1 MAFQGLN
8 KTALAAVRKRL
19 ALYRKVLP
27 SLEIKRQQLAEAVA
41 AARVEVGGL
50 AAGRVAALERAARR
64 VPMAGNAEIDLTG
77 LVQVTRVSI
86 AEQRRYGVALPFV
99 VAVVCERASY
109 GYLAK
114 PHWVD
119 VVARDVQQ
127 IAELS
132 VAEDVARRRLA
143 RLEAALTRTVQ
154 RVHLFEKVLVPE
166 AQAELR
172 RILVFL
178 GDAERAALVRAKL
191 AKARHALEPTA

>member
-1 MAFQGLN
+1 
-8 KTALAAVRKRL
+8 
-19 ALYRKVLP
+19 
-27 SLEIKRQQLAEAVA
+27 
-41 AARVEVGGL
+41 
-50 AAGRVAALERAARR
+50 
-64 VPMAGNAEIDLTG
+64 
-77 LVQVTRVSI
+77 
-86 AEQRRYGVALPFV
+86 
-99 VAVVCERASY
+99 
-109 GYLAK
+109 
-114 PHWVD
+114 
-119 VVARDVQQ
+119 VARDVQQ

>member
-1 MAFQGLN
+1 MAFHGLN
-8 KTALAAVRKRL
+8 KTALAAVRRRL

-41 AARVEVGGL
+41 AARAEVGGL
-50 AAGRVAALERAARR
+50 AVGRAAALDRAAQR
-64 VPMAGNAEIDLTG
+64 VPMAGNVEVDLKG
-77 LVQVTRVSI
+77 LLRLTRVSI
-86 AEQRRYGVALPFV
+86 AEERHYGVALPFV
-99 VAVVCERASY
+99 AAVTSERAPY
-109 GYLAK
+109 GCLAK

-119 VVARDVQQ
+119 VVAQDVQQ
-127 IAELS
+127 LAELA

-143 RLEAALTRTVQ
+143 RLEAALTRTLQ

-166 AQAELR
+166 AEAELR

-191 AKARHALEPTA
+191 AKARHSLGATA